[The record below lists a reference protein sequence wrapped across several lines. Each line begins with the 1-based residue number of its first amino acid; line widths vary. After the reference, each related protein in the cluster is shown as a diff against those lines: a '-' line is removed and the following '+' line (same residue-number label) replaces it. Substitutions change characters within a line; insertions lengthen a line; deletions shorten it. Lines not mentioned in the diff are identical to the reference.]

1 MSERWPHR
9 RSPSAWPAG
18 ERQIPPWCV
27 ILAESPGY
35 RRKNMADDSS
45 SFTPQQALEFMQKMW
60 NPLGFALPGMTPPAA
75 GMAGAAALFPN
86 PMAMFAT
93 LDPAEIERKI
103 GELHVIEN
111 WLSMSLNLVQLSIKT
126 LELQRAS
133 LEALRAGA
141 GAVSEATPPN

>member
-1 MSERWPHR
+1 
-9 RSPSAWPAG
+9 
-18 ERQIPPWCV
+18 
-27 ILAESPGY
+27 
-35 RRKNMADDSS
+35 MADDAS

-60 NPLGFALPGMTPPAA
+60 NPLGFTLPGMTPPAP
-75 GMAGAAALFPN
+75 GVAGAAPLFPN

-103 GELHVIEN
+103 GELRVIEN
-111 WLSMSLNLVQLSIKT
+111 WLSMSLNFIQLSIRT

-141 GAVSEATPPN
+141 ASVSEPVSTKPHTKEAK